1 MKKYFFIIILLAFA
15 AWITGCS
22 KDSSLVPNQKAY
34 YKPASTVE
42 KDIGSIKGS
51 LFPVPSYAVINVK
64 GNSGF
69 GISLKAMSD
78 GSFIVEG
85 LDPGSYNLVITYVV
99 NNAGY
104 SYTTEYD
111 AGDFQVLGGE
121 VVSAGVIHLP
131 WTY

>member
-1 MKKYFFIIILLAFA
+1 M
-15 AWITGCS
+15 
-22 KDSSLVPNQKAY
+22 
-34 YKPASTVE
+34 
-42 KDIGSIKGS
+42 
-51 LFPVPSYAVINVK
+51 PSYAVINVK